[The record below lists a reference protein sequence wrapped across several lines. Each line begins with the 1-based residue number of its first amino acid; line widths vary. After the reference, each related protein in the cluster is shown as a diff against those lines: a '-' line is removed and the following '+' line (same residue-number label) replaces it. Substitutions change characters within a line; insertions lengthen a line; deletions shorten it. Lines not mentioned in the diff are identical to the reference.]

1 MWQKI
6 KRFFSRIFRPIPHK
20 IGDQPYLMGEANFL
34 AGAHSR
40 INEALR
46 VLRIS
51 LEFIKGFQAF
61 HFIGPSITVFGS
73 ARFPEGHPYYEL
85 ARKTARLLAEGGFN
99 IMTGGGPGIMEAASR
114 GGLEGRRLSVGANI
128 ILPHEQ
134 APNRYLSKV
143 VTFYYFFVRK
153 VILVKYSIA
162 FVVLPG
168 GFGTLDEFFEALT
181 LIQTGKLY
189 HFPVVLMGKEYWK
202 GLTDWMETTLVAQG
216 AITREDLSY
225 LTITDDPQE
234 ALKAIQNLA
243 SNLKLR
249 PNPPMSSQ
257 PTS

>member
-1 MWQKI
+1 
-6 KRFFSRIFRPIPHK
+6 
-20 IGDQPYLMGEANFL
+20 MGEANFL

-40 INEALR
+40 FNEALR

-51 LEFIKGFQAF
+51 LEFIKGFRAF
-61 HFIGPSITVFGS
+61 HFIGPSVTVFGS

-85 ARKTARLLAEGGFN
+85 ARKTSKILAEGGFN
-99 IMTGGGPGIMEAASR
+99 IITGGGPGIMEAASR
-114 GGLEGRRLSVGANI
+114 GGLEGKQLSVGANI

-189 HFPVVLMGKEYWK
+189 HFPVVLMGSDYWK
-202 GLTDWMETTLVAQG
+202 GLTDWMKNTLLTQG
-216 AITREDLSY
+216 AISQEDLTY
-225 LTITDDPQE
+225 LTITDDPKV
-234 ALKAIQNLA
+234 ALTTIQATA

-249 PNPPMSSQ
+249 PNPPVNNQ
-257 PTS
+257 VL